1 MMRRIAVVG
10 DKLERGGE
18 ILPYVGPVFTLG
30 AGEHQ
35 SARIGGDAFCAE
47 CKSTGVI
54 AKTGGPSRLGFKM
67 GEVALDGD
75 IVLCGCATP
84 PRIMAKLS
92 GESWCTDEAERYA
105 AIAHQAALCAAGSN
119 DDSRHDEQ
127 FTLCDASGRALAA
140 TYYTIRFPSGS
151 AVHGVTDGL
160 GRTERYKTAGA
171 QNIELYLGHRGR

>member
-18 ILPYVGPVFTLG
+18 ILPYSGPVFTWG
-30 AGEHQ
+30 GGHQ
-35 SARIGGDAFCAE
+35 SARIGGNAFCAE
-47 CKSTGVI
+47 CKRTGVI
-54 AKTGGPSRLGFKM
+54 AKTGGPSRLGFEM

-92 GESWCTDEAERYA
+92 GESWCTDEAEHYA
-105 AIAHQAALCAAGSN
+105 AIARQAALRAAGTN
-119 DDSRHDEQ
+119 DASRYDEQ
-127 FTLCDASGRALAA
+127 FTLRDASGRALAA

-151 AVHGVTDGL
+151 VVHGVTDGV
-160 GRTERYKTAGA
+160 GRTARYKTDGA
-171 QNIELYLGHRGR
+171 QKITLYLGHRGR